1 MGAPLP
7 PSLLGASGCPLLS
20 PSPNQFLVPASSPLC
35 AITEWQQLHSST
47 LSFKQLQLTLLFHDI
62 FYQDQERGASEDEAE
77 ARSKDEVGV
86 QEQQKQEQ
94 EKQERQKEAGEAGQ
108 YTKPPSQHSADP
120 MIRIDCYCAQT

>member
-1 MGAPLP
+1 MA
-7 PSLLGASGCPLLS
+7 A
-20 PSPNQFLVPASSPLC
+20 A
-35 AITEWQQLHSST
+35 SST

-86 QEQQKQEQ
+86 QEQQKQE
-94 EKQERQKEAGEAGQ
+94 RQKEAGEAGQ